1 MSKTHI
7 IASSLV
13 SLCCLTVPPISR
25 ATDTT
30 LSADL
35 LQQTQPSTVKSGGV
49 LIDLPVIQSK
59 NGKLRAQLNMVSAG
73 YADNPIKYGD
83 VDLFSSKGPFPNASQ
98 PNGTQTFTAAY
109 AYQIDAYGKSYAAAY
124 PPPILALKAGDQLDL
139 TITDSLSKN
148 IGELSS
154 SLYQTNF
161 ISTVAMSPH

>member
-1 MSKTHI
+1 MNCTYE
-7 IASSLV
+7 LN
-13 SLCCLTVPPISR
+13 
-25 ATDTT
+25 
-30 LSADL
+30 LS
-35 LQQTQPSTVKSGGV
+35 
-49 LIDLPVIQSK
+49 
-59 NGKLRAQLNMVSAG
+59 
-73 YADNPIKYGD
+73 IKYGD